1 MFICSRHFG
10 DKCFLKKAQ
19 FGTGFAHRLIL
30 KDGAVSAVKDPGHDS
45 ELEAVIETAS
55 FVGNRHTSACDSLA
69 LPTARLQE
77 LGCFRTES

>member
-1 MFICSRHFG
+1 MFYKKGPVRHWI
-10 DKCFLKKAQ
+10 
-19 FGTGFAHRLIL
+19 AHRLIL